1 MLLLRHVSPT
11 SIIAASIIDL
21 KVVNQ
26 QIQHL
31 EKLKGSKPKDSA
43 RTLKFENVPL
53 TMIPRSKGR

>member
-43 RTLKFENVPL
+43 SQEEP
-53 TMIPRSKGR
+53 